1 MKLAM
6 EVSMPPFFALEG
18 RNHFTNPHPWAEDW
32 FIFKLLSMECMNERE
47 G

>member
-18 RNHFTNPHPWAEDW
+18 RNHFTNPQPTGEDC
-32 FIFKLLSMECMNERE
+32 FQVSIH
-47 G
+47 GVG